1 MILCDNCK
9 HDVEDVMTDSKII
22 KGQRIDMTYLYCKN
36 CHAKF
41 VSYFDDDKT
50 RKLKAEIMRLR
61 YNVCD
66 PAHIATRKKDME
78 TLNTKKK
85 KLKYLTDRARHKYMK
100 YFE

>member
-1 MILCDNCK
+1 MVLCDNCK
-9 HDVEDVMTDSKII
+9 HPVDDVMTDSKFI

-41 VSYFDDDKT
+41 ISYFDDDKT
-50 RKLKAEIMRLR
+50 RKLKEDIRHLR
-61 YNVCD
+61 DRIFD
-66 PAHIATRKKDME
+66 PAHIATRHRDME
-78 TLNTKKK
+78 TLNTKQK